1 MERVKKFLSKRDRFA
16 RMLGFEL
23 MELGEGYA
31 KVQAKI
37 GEEHLNAADVLHGG
51 FLFSLADFAFA
62 AASNSR
68 DELSLAIGAN
78 ILFHRAVTEGRVDAE
93 AREIRDGR
101 KIASYEVKIYDEAG
115 DILATF
121 SGTVYRKGRPLIHS

>member
-37 GEEHLNAADVLHGG
+37 GEEHFNAADVLHGG

-78 ILFHRAVTEGRVDAE
+78 ILFHRAVTEGRVYAE